1 MPKLSDFEGEWLVSR
16 RIEDSLNG
24 QDGRFEGVAVFE
36 REDLGL
42 RYQERGM
49 LTLGGA
55 AMQAER
61 VYLWRESGDGID
73 VFFDDG
79 RAFHRIDD
87 SSEAAHWCDPDQY
100 DVAYDFSTWPEWS
113 SRWAVSGPRKNYV
126 MISDYCR

>member
-36 REDLGL
+36 RDDLGL

-73 VFFDDG
+73 VFDAFLPQNLNLVGHIEVAGSTQGVSADG
-79 RAFHRIDD
+79 RLL
-87 SSEAAHWCDPDQY
+87 AA
-100 DVAYDFSTWPEWS
+100 ANG
-113 SRWAVSGPRKNYV
+113 GPCGRSASV
-126 MISDYCR
+126 